1 MSTNG
6 PFWETK
12 RLEEMSTAEWES
24 LCDGCGLCCL
34 HKLEDFDSG
43 DVYYTDVACRLL
55 DLKRC
60 RCRGYARR
68 HALVPDC
75 VKLEASQLEH
85 LQWMPVSC
93 AYRLLYE
100 GKPLPSWHPL
110 VSGDPD
116 SVHAAGISVR
126 GRAVAESSV
135 SLDDLQK
142 RIVNWAE

>member
-1 MSTNG
+1 
-6 PFWETK
+6 
-12 RLEEMSTAEWES
+12 
-24 LCDGCGLCCL
+24 
-34 HKLEDFDSG
+34 
-43 DVYYTDVACRLL
+43 
-55 DLKRC
+55 
-60 RCRGYARR
+60 
-68 HALVPDC
+68 
-75 VKLEASQLEH
+75 
-85 LQWMPVSC
+85 MPVSC

-135 SLDDLQK
+135 CLDDLLK